1 MKTFNQGNLPSNN
14 LTVLVARSLLVAGFL
29 GLLAKARAQ
38 SSPPPVLTI
47 TPAVSNQFIIT
58 ITNGLSTVN
67 YDLYWIPALAKLVIE
82 FCDGNDD
89 LEIVQERLV
98 TAKKRVPKKSG

>member
-1 MKTFNQGNLPSNN
+1 MDKKTLQFNIRMSEEQ
-14 LTVLVARSLLVAGFL
+14 
-29 GLLAKARAQ
+29 RAELEEMCRRRGR
-38 SSPPPVLTI
+38 P
-47 TPAVSNQFIIT
+47 
-58 ITNGLSTVN
+58 LSFQVEHM
-67 YDLYWIPALAKLVIE
+67 IALAKLVIE

>member
-1 MKTFNQGNLPSNN
+1 VAKKTLQFNIRMSEEQ
-14 LTVLVARSLLVAGFL
+14 
-29 GLLAKARAQ
+29 RAELEEMCRRRGR
-38 SSPPPVLTI
+38 P
-47 TPAVSNQFIIT
+47 
-58 ITNGLSTVN
+58 LSFQVEHM
-67 YDLYWIPALAKLVIE
+67 IALAKLVIE